1 MDLRFNDIFSHPAN
15 DVFQVVFFP
24 DRIYHAQYLNAT
36 RSERYRYNVQEV
48 RAKADITAIKGQVFM
63 DDAFYTNFVR
73 IEYRS
78 ARLVEA
84 MRIEGR
90 LQGNA
95 VRARVRFYFDD
106 AKRDLTKPQTL
117 NAGDPL
123 IRLYYCPWI
132 DAYQMEMWGT
142 LEVPSGDYHA
152 PDVLTMMGRNGA
164 ITRVP
169 QLQGFLNEVKRIREI
184 DLEFLEDNVMSPS
197 GYLLPDTAT
206 KTDDFYFRNLQV
218 PNTQNPSDPG
228 NTIAKASYTLNFDRG
243 FFIPDASQVRPV
255 RYRNGMMMQDN
266 PDRRDDNVIEMRWL
280 LQDEFAS
287 ALVFFHEV
295 TIPPSTVEGTHQHL
309 GSEELYFIIEGNGI
323 AYMGANDNPSLAV
336 KDAAGADRYPLAKRH
351 LFGLDPKDVRELPVK
366 KGSVIFTKSG
376 GIHGIRNPSAT
387 EPLKFVAFLY
397 QSA

>member
-1 MDLRFNDIFSHPAN
+1 
-15 DVFQVVFFP
+15 
-24 DRIYHAQYLNAT
+24 
-36 RSERYRYNVQEV
+36 
-48 RAKADITAIKGQVFM
+48 M

-117 NAGDPL
+117 NEGDPL
-123 IRLYYCPWI
+123 VRLYYCPWI

-152 PDVLTMMGRNGA
+152 PGRAHDDGA
-164 ITRVP
+164 ERRDHGVP
-169 QLQGFLNEVKRIREI
+169 QLQRFLDDVKRIREI
-184 DLEFLEDNVMSPS
+184 DLEFLEDNVMTPS

-218 PNTQNPSDPG
+218 PNTQNPSDQG
-228 NTIAKASYTLNFDRG
+228 NTVAKASYTLNFDRG
-243 FFIPDASQVRPV
+243 FFIPDASQVLPV
-255 RYRNGMMMQDN
+255 RYRNAMMMQDN
-266 PDRRDDNVIEMRWL
+266 PDRGDGNVIEMRWL
-280 LQDEFAS
+280 LQDEFGFRARV
-287 ALVFFHEV
+287 LPRG
-295 TIPPSTVEGTHQHL
+295 TIPPSTGRGHAPAHRQRGALLHHRGQWHRLHGRARQPRPRREGHL
-309 GSEELYFIIEGNGI
+309 RCRPLSHRQAAPLRSRSQGR
-323 AYMGANDNPSLAV
+323 AR
-336 KDAAGADRYPLAKRH
+336 AAG
-351 LFGLDPKDVRELPVK
+351 EE
-366 KGSVIFTKSG
+366 
-376 GIHGIRNPSAT
+376 GIRDLHEERRNPRHP
-387 EPLKFVAFLY
+387 EPERHRTLKFVAFLY